1 MNELIIKYISEEISE
16 EEKQQLFSLLESD
29 EEIRKEFLSSVN
41 LRALTSWQPT
51 DNDMSEGIDK
61 LMAFK
66 NRHAKKHRII
76 QLMRY
81 AAVACIIILGSVAIF
96 HKPHT
101 IPYESAN
108 NYEEIYVP
116 SGQRA
121 QLKLHDGTIIWLNA
135 NSHLRY
141 PSRFANS
148 ERKVELNGEAYF
160 EVAKNKECPFIV
172 STYRADIKVLGT
184 KFNVFAY
191 NDSHEFSTSLMEG
204 SIKLYNPANE
214 SHSIYMKPNEE
225 VEYRDGHFVKNSF
238 SNSDFLSWKDGI
250 YSFDNMPFGEIVK
263 KLEIYYDVKIEV
275 KSSRLKAF
283 KFSGKFRQIDGVES
297 ILRIIQKVHP
307 LVFYKNDKWNR
318 IIIE

>member
-29 EEIRKEFLSSVN
+29 EEIRKEFLSSVK

-108 NYEEIYVP
+108 N
-116 SGQRA
+116 
-121 QLKLHDGTIIWLNA
+121 
-135 NSHLRY
+135 
-141 PSRFANS
+141 
-148 ERKVELNGEAYF
+148 
-160 EVAKNKECPFIV
+160 
-172 STYRADIKVLGT
+172 
-184 KFNVFAY
+184 
-191 NDSHEFSTSLMEG
+191 
-204 SIKLYNPANE
+204 
-214 SHSIYMKPNEE
+214 
-225 VEYRDGHFVKNSF
+225 
-238 SNSDFLSWKDGI
+238 
-250 YSFDNMPFGEIVK
+250 
-263 KLEIYYDVKIEV
+263 
-275 KSSRLKAF
+275 
-283 KFSGKFRQIDGVES
+283 
-297 ILRIIQKVHP
+297 
-307 LVFYKNDKWNR
+307 
-318 IIIE
+318 